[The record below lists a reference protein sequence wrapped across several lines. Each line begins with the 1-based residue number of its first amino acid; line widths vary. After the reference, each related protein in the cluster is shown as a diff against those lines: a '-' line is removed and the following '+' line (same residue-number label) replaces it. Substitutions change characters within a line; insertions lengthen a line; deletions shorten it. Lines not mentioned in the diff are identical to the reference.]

1 VKPPPFDYKRA
12 TSVDD
17 AFALLAAG
25 DEDTKV
31 LAGGQSLVP
40 LLNLRLA
47 RPSLLVDVNRV
58 PGLDDVRVDDGTINL
73 GATVRHARLLTDP
86 VVTRE
91 APLLRQAAALI
102 GHPAIRNRG
111 TLGGSLAHA
120 DPGAELCA
128 AMVALD
134 AEIEIGSRRGMRTV
148 PATDFFLGPFMSV
161 LEPDELVLAVRVA
174 RHGDHGCAY
183 EECAVTA
190 GDFALAGVAALVHC
204 DDAGHLDA
212 VRVAIAGAAG
222 TAVPAPSAEELI
234 GSTPEAD
241 RIERVVGAVCAQVNP
256 TGDIHASADYK
267 RALVGT
273 LVRRALTRAAR
284 EAVEKCR

>member
-1 VKPPPFDYKRA
+1 MKPPPFEYQRA
-12 TSVDD
+12 TSVAD

-25 DEDTKV
+25 DEDAKV

-47 RPSLLVDVNRV
+47 RPSLLVDINRV
-58 PGLDDVRVDDGTINL
+58 PGLDDIRVEADTVSV
-73 GATVRHARLLTDP
+73 GATVRHAGLLSDP
-86 VVTRE
+86 VVARE
-91 APLLRQAAALI
+91 APLLRQAASLI
-102 GHPAIRNRG
+102 GHPAIRARG

-128 AMVALD
+128 AVVALGAD
-134 AEIEIGSRRGMRTV
+134 IEIGSERGTRSV
-148 PATDFFLGPFMSV
+148 SATDFFVGPLMSV
-161 LEPDELVLAVRVA
+161 LEQDELVLAVRVV

-204 DDAGHLDA
+204 DRAGRVDA
-212 VRVAIAGAAG
+212 VRVALAGAAG
-222 TAVPAPSAEELI
+222 TAVLASPAEELI
-234 GSTPEAD
+234 GTPPDAD
-241 RIERVVGAVCAQVNP
+241 GMDRVVGAVCARVSP

>member
-1 VKPPPFDYKRA
+1 MKPPPFDYKRA
-12 TSVDD
+12 TSVRD
-17 AFALLAAG
+17 ALALLAAG

-47 RPSLLVDVNRV
+47 RPSLLVDINRV
-58 PGLDDVRVDDGTINL
+58 PDLDNIRVDGDTISF
-73 GATVRHARLLTDP
+73 GATVRHARLLSDP
-86 VVTRE
+86 VVARE

-128 AMVALD
+128 AVVALD
-134 AEIEIGSRRGMRTV
+134 AEIELGSERGTRSV
-148 PATDFFLGPFMSV
+148 PAADFFLGPFMSV
-161 LEPDELVLAVRVA
+161 LEPDELVLAVRVV
-174 RHGDHGCAY
+174 RHGDYGCAY

-190 GDFALAGVAALVHC
+190 GDFALVGVAALVHC
-204 DDAGHLDA
+204 DDAGRVDT
-212 VRVAIAGAAG
+212 VRAAMAGAAG
-222 TAVPAPSAEELI
+222 TPGPAPAVEELVRA
-234 GSTPEAD
+234 TPDAD
-241 RIERVVGAVCAQVNP
+241 RMERVLGEVCAQVEP

-273 LVRRALTRAAR
+273 LLRRALTRAAR